1 MGIFFLFIDDLDL
14 TFPLVG
20 MLLFI
25 GLAGLASLRIVEA
38 PPDADWITESEFIR
52 EESGKVISFIFLIIS
67 LILWI
72 REPSNY
78 ASWGI
83 VIGVIMVLHSYV
95 SIYLKRS
102 RGLSQIDWQT
112 SRYFRAQSGSMLA
125 FVILLLSAVSW
136 LMKPNDYAKWG
147 MIIGSILLLASYT
160 AMHVVKKKLG

>member
-1 MGIFFLFIDDLDL
+1 M
-14 TFPLVG
+14 
-20 MLLFI
+20 
-25 GLAGLASLRIVEA
+25 GLASLRIVEA
-38 PPDADWITESEFIR
+38 PTDADWIAEGEFSR
-52 EESGKVISFIFLIIS
+52 EESDNVISYIFLLIS

-95 SIYLKRS
+95 SIYFKRS
-102 RGLSQIDWQT
+102 WGHSQIDWKT

-125 FVILLLSAVSW
+125 FVILLLSALSW
-136 LMKPNDYAKWG
+136 LMKPNEYAKWG

-160 AMHVVKKKLG
+160 AMHTMKKKIGQAPPVREVLTLQSASSDILSIFQ

>member
-1 MGIFFLFIDDLDL
+1 
-14 TFPLVG
+14 

-25 GLAGLASLRIVEA
+25 GLAGLASLRFVET
-38 PPDADWITESEFIR
+38 PQDADWITEREFIE
-52 EESGKVISFIFLIIS
+52 EESEKVISFIFLIIS

-95 SIYLKRS
+95 SIFLKRS
-102 RGLSQIDWQT
+102 RGNLHIDWQT

-125 FVILLLSAVSW
+125 FIILLISALSW
-136 LMKPNDYAKWG
+136 LMKPNDFAKWG
-147 MIIGSILLLASYT
+147 MIVGSILLLTSYT
-160 AMHVVKKKLG
+160 AMHVVKKKLGQSPRV